1 VVPAISAVSA
11 ISGFAPIAPIA
22 PVSTSPTSS
31 VSGTGGASFGNALS
45 QGIDS
50 LQQTQSTAD
59 GLATKASTGTLS
71 DVTDYMVASNEA
83 AIATQLTTA
92 VRDKAVASFQSI
104 MNMQM

>member
-1 VVPAISAVSA
+1 MLPAVTA
-11 ISGFAPIAPIA
+11 ISGIGGITPIQPISMTPA
-22 PVSTSPTSS
+22 SS
-31 VSGTGGASFGNALS
+31 VSSSSGADFGNALS

-83 AIATQLTTA
+83 AIATELTTA
-92 VRDKAVASFQSI
+92 VRDKAVAAFTSI